1 VRVQA
6 PARLLPVRKKYRVML
21 PFMAEAFQAGDKLV
35 HIIDKNDGDERRARL
50 TQASIDVETAK
61 QIGPTRS
68 PAPGARTS
76 SLATLTSAPD
86 ACQSGQASCPR

>member
-1 VRVQA
+1 
-6 PARLLPVRKKYRVML
+6 ML

-61 QIGPTRS
+61 QIGPARS
-68 PAPGARTS
+68 LAPGAS